1 MESFSLNYT
10 LKDLKKLDREQ
21 LFEKTKT
28 LYYENVKLANKIYD
42 LEDTIAKFEKK
53 QEKKKSKENDSAN
66 YDGYNN
72 DWVMAEK
79 IVFVLKKNKRPMTS
93 LQIIEQLLI
102 LDPKLNEIYND
113 KIKSMSNFIYN
124 ALRLGFIIR
133 SHKAIGGG
141 YNYCVNAKQKF
152 YLNDFFNIEI
162 FCKLYYKK
170 NIMSKQ
176 QKKNDQKSVVKNPNN
191 YQHDLDK
198 QNTEKQIK
206 EDKLSKKNDLLA
218 DLVLNNPFIF
228 DSDH

>member
-66 YDGYNN
+66 YDGNNN

-124 ALRLGFIIR
+124 AI
-133 SHKAIGGG
+133 
-141 YNYCVNAKQKF
+141 C
-152 YLNDFFNIEI
+152 
-162 FCKLYYKK
+162 
-170 NIMSKQ
+170 
-176 QKKNDQKSVVKNPNN
+176 
-191 YQHDLDK
+191 
-198 QNTEKQIK
+198 
-206 EDKLSKKNDLLA
+206 
-218 DLVLNNPFIF
+218 
-228 DSDH
+228 